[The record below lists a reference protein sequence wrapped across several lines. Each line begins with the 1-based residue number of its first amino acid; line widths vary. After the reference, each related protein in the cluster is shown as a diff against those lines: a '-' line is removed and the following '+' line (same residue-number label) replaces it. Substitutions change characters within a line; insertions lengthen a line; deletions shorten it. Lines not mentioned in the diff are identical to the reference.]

1 MPLARPGE
9 RKKKDNRV
17 LTRNQWKTLF
27 RSFMNPKVGR
37 PITAVPMSETGWPA
51 LSERLSDYE
60 KNVGPGEYNH
70 RKYLDYLIREK
81 DLDETLLMTIP
92 KIEY

>member
-1 MPLARPGE
+1 MPLARLSKP
-9 RKKKDNRV
+9 KKKDDRT

-37 PITAVPMSETGWPA
+37 SNTAVPESETGWPM
-51 LSERLSDYE
+51 LMERLDDYE
-60 KNVGPGEYNH
+60 KNVGPGEYDH
-70 RKYLDYLIREK
+70 RKYLDYLIRDK
-81 DLDETLLMTIP
+81 DLDETLFMTIP